1 MNNAVFYGRFS
12 SISQDTQTIEV
23 QRKKCLEYAKRKKLN
38 IIGEYIDEAQS
49 GRNGN
54 RPSFKKMLEDSKTGN
69 FKYVIVFKL
78 DRFARSMQ
86 VSINAQAEL
95 EKNGVIVLSTC
106 EELTTNASGIFMK
119 GIYQLVAEFYSN
131 DYAERIANGLA
142 NNASKSLT
150 IGNNVPLGFI
160 VDKETK
166 QFKKD
171 EETAPIVEEM
181 FKRYANGYSKAS
193 IVKYFNEK
201 GYKTSKGKKF
211 RDSTIERMLKNKKY
225 IGIYTFKGNE
235 MPIRIPRIISDDL
248 FYKVQE
254 IISKN
259 KEAPGRRKAFKEYL
273 LTQKMFCGY
282 CNEMMTGYS
291 SKKGKY
297 NYYGCKGRK
306 LHDCKKQPVY
316 KEIIEKLVVEETQT
330 FLKNPKNIDTIMN
343 EVEKIARKEKEY
355 KGIKELKNKLISE
368 NNKKDNLLNALS
380 TCTDE
385 DIRKDIYNK
394 MNDIKI
400 VINRLETE
408 ILTIEA
414 PYDNLLLDKV
424 KFLLEE
430 MKNSNIND
438 LQYQKMIIN
447 MFVDKVL
454 LYDDKAVIVFLTNK
468 KKSVEL
474 SQYIQK
480 QTESLF
486 YNHMVEQRRFELL
499 SKQPYFRISTS
510 LVKF

>member
-1 MNNAVFYGRFS
+1 MNNAVFYGRYS
-12 SISQDTQTIEV
+12 SSSQDPQTIEV
-23 QRKKCLEYAKRKKLN
+23 QRKKAFEYSKIKHLN
-38 IIGEYIDEAQS
+38 IIGEYIDEAQT

-54 RPSFKKMLEDSKTGN
+54 RAGFKRMLEDSKTGK
-69 FKYVIVFKL
+69 FQYVIVFKL

-95 EKNGVIVLSTC
+95 EKNGVTVLSTC
-106 EELTTNASGIFMK
+106 EELSVNNASGIFMK

-150 IGNNVPLGFI
+150 IGNNVPLGFK
-160 VDKETK
+160 VNKETK
-166 QFKKD
+166 KFEKD

-181 FKRYANGYSKAS
+181 FKRYANGDSKAS
-193 IVKYFNEK
+193 IVKDFNEK

-235 MPIRIPRIISDDL
+235 MPIRIPRIISDEL
-248 FYKVQE
+248 FFKVQE

-259 KEAPGRRKAFKEYL
+259 KTAPGRRKAFKEYL

-291 SKKGKY
+291 AKKGKY

-330 FLKNPKNIDTIMN
+330 FLKNPQNIDTIMN
-343 EVEKIARKEKEY
+343 EVEKIARKEKED

-385 DIRKDIYNK
+385 DIRKDIYTK
-394 MNDIKI
+394 MNDIKA

-430 MKNSNIND
+430 MKNSNVND

-486 YNHMVEQRRFELL
+486 YNHMV
-499 SKQPYFRISTS
+499 P
-510 LVKF
+510 VKKK